1 MAYEDANTFPF
12 GPMRVVKDGAQ
23 RFTNSVYP
31 KYGKMNPDELVFARA
46 LDANGVTWHRNP
58 SSGGFC
64 IPLLTPGNT
73 SNFYPDF
80 LAWKGNKVF
89 ALDTKG
95 SHLIT
100 DALARKMFDISE
112 DGSVRLHVKFIVKGR
127 QEAIGA
133 RTTDKHGF
141 TVWRTRQSAPK
152 AFYVDS
158 AEKAVT
164 ECLKS

>member
-1 MAYEDANTFPF
+1 LAYEDANDFPF
-12 GPMRVVKDGAQ
+12 GPIRVVKDGSQKFAH
-23 RFTNSVYP
+23 SVYP
-31 KYGKMNPDELVFARA
+31 KYGKMNTEELAFARA
-46 LDANGVTWHRNP
+46 LDSNGVTWHRNL

-73 SNFYPDF
+73 ANFYPDF

-95 SHLIT
+95 KHLIT
-100 DALARKMFDISE
+100 DALARKMFDIYE
-112 DGSVRLHVKFIVKGR
+112 DGVVRLHVRFIVKGR

-133 RTTDKHGF
+133 RTTDRHGF
-141 TVWRTRQSAPK
+141 TVWRTRLNAPK

-158 AEKAVT
+158 IEKAVT
-164 ECLKS
+164 ECLK